1 MAKTLREHSF
11 ITVRTSDGRYRHT
24 VITAVTDQDTITSRI
39 GLVNDDSTVNSA
51 RVASTTT
58 RGTEFQQT

>member
-1 MAKTLREHSF
+1 MAKILRPFSF
-11 ITVRTSDGRYRHT
+11 IKVRTSDGRYRHT
-24 VITAVTDQDTITSRI
+24 MITEVTDQDTITSRI
-39 GLVNDDSTVNSA
+39 GLANDTSTVSSA